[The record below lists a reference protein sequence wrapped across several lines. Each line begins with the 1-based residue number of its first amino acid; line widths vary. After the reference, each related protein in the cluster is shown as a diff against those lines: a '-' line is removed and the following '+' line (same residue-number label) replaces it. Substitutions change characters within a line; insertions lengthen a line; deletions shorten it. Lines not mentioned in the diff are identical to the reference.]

1 MLARAV
7 VDQKSIFYPLSSL
20 FFLILSQE
28 IISSCFFSHFPA
40 SLLLVVLF
48 LSLAWRPDCPRFWVR
63 NGLKSAI
70 CPVKTAC
77 RIHFP
82 LVLMQ
87 LDQLGESD
95 RVARRAWLMKLNFKK
110 ETRKYDCT
118 KGEVESRQNVF
129 TLLPLASV
137 SHYCTSST
145 STSRRRLTVSK
156 QLYEQ

>member
-20 FFLILSQE
+20 FCFCFFLILAQE

-48 LSLAWRPDCPRFWVR
+48 LCLAWRPDCPRFGVR

-87 LDQLGESD
+87 LDQSGESD
-95 RVARRAWLMKLNFKK
+95 GVARRAWLMKLNLKK
-110 ETRKYDCT
+110 ETRKYNCMKAECIYSISFGFD
-118 KGEVESRQNVF
+118 E
-129 TLLPLASV
+129 LL
-137 SHYCTSST
+137 
-145 STSRRRLTVSK
+145 
-156 QLYEQ
+156 LYFKY